1 MLFLFGFPSC
11 CIQTQNCLQVLDV
24 SERLHKAL
32 WLLPPLL
39 TRLIFLSVVV
49 YQRYEQ
55 IWLGLHHPLIILL
68 MVCSEARAK
77 KIEIKIYHLKQKT
90 EILLKIMIQTF
101 PVFLSRP

>member
-1 MLFLFGFPSC
+1 MLSLFGFPSC

-24 SERLHKAL
+24 LERLHKTDV
-32 WLLPPLL
+32 WLLPPILM
-39 TRLIFLSVVV
+39 RLIFVSAVI

-77 KIEIKIYHLKQKT
+77 RNLN
-90 EILLKIMIQTF
+90 
-101 PVFLSRP
+101 